1 MEGWFNLLS
10 DKMADLPNSLTA
22 LTLIDSECKDDTD
35 QVTESTSPTKGK
47 GQLIAD
53 YGTYVLI
60 LVDTSSCICDNVI

>member
-22 LTLIDSECKDDTD
+22 LTLIDSECKDDTA

-47 GQLIAD
+47 GQLMR
-53 YGTYVLI
+53 
-60 LVDTSSCICDNVI
+60 